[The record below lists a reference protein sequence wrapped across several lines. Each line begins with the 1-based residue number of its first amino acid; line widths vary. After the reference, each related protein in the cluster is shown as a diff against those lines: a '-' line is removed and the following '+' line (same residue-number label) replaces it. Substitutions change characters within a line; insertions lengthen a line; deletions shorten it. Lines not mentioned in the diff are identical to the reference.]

1 MNNILNRISELEE
14 QRDNGTITMED
25 EIVFLKLVEIAEK
38 YYN

>member
-1 MNNILNRISELEE
+1 MKNILNRISELES
-14 QRDNGTITMED
+14 QKDNGTITMEN

>member
-1 MNNILNRISELEE
+1 MNNILNRISELED

-25 EIVFLKLVEIAEK
+25 AIVFLKLVEIAEK